1 MKQAFDI
8 IPLAAAKTKPG
19 INLEQNV
26 HSHTFVFARVLY
38 HSITTQHSQRDTQSA
53 SHKTTTTTPN
63 TIQSRATDKTQ
74 AEGAVEEAAV
84 APPPPC
90 RVSTFLVGKR
100 PVKVCKK
107 LALSVCDDMRLPLRS
122 MAYGWGWMEGWQQ
135 ISVKDRSVWCN
146 LLVR

>member
-8 IPLAAAKTKPG
+8 IPLAAAKTKPW
-19 INLEQNV
+19 INSEQNI
-26 HSHTFVFARVLY
+26 HSHTIGFSTRQRECY
-38 HSITTQHSQRDTQSA
+38 IIPSPHSIHSKTHNQHPTRPQPPHQTPSSQKRHTRHRSE
-53 SHKTTTTTPN
+53 
-63 TIQSRATDKTQ
+63 R
-74 AEGAVEEAAV
+74 AVEEAVV

-122 MAYGWGWMEGWQQ
+122 MAYGWG
-135 ISVKDRSVWCN
+135 
-146 LLVR
+146 